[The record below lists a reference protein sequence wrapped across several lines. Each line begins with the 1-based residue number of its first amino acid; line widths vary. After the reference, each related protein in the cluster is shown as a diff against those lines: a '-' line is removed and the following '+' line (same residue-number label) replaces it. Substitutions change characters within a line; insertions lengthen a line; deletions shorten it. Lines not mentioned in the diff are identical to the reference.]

1 MSIKQSRINAILHI
15 VFFLLMVAWEAIA
28 QNTTLQNLN
37 QRSVQISL
45 GVIAGFAIA
54 IGIYLEILGWR
65 LFKISCFV
73 IGLVLGFLIGFYA
86 VIVGISSSVDWA
98 PWVAIAVGIAAGLF
112 LGIIMFCSP
121 IIGIIL
127 MGATIGV
134 LIGSLVYTIALART
148 GFIYAFWIAIIV
160 GGLIGALI
168 ALCIK
173 KPLVILVTSFV
184 GAYEI
189 CYGVGYFT
197 GYFPGGY
204 ASLSDGGSNNPSSQG
219 TPYQWFIY
227 IGAIIVGTI
236 LGCIIQSIIG
246 RDYEWEDMQRGVFP
260 TRKDKFAD
268 SMSVPLVEQEPPPKK
283 PKKETVKKNDDKE
296 DYSSW

>member
-1 MSIKQSRINAILHI
+1 MINFAFFFFSILYE
-15 VFFLLMVAWEAIA
+15 VLA

-37 QRSVQISL
+37 QKSVQISL

-54 IGIYLEILGWR
+54 VGIYLLILGWR

-73 IGLVLGFLIGFYA
+73 IGLILGFILGFYA
-86 VIVGISSSVDWA
+86 IIAGINSDVSWA
-98 PWVAIAVGIAAGLF
+98 PWLAIGVGIAVGLL

-121 IIGIIL
+121 IVGVLL

-134 LIGSLVYTIALART
+134 LIGSLVYSIAIART
-148 GFIYAFWIAIIV
+148 GFVYAYFICIV
-160 GGLIGALI
+160 GGGLIGALI
-168 ALCIK
+168 AICVK
-173 KPLVILVTSFV
+173 KPLIILVTSFV

-204 ASLSDGGSNNPSSQG
+204 ASLSDNGSTNPSGSG
-219 TPYQWFIY
+219 TPFQWFVY
-227 IGAIIVGTI
+227 LGAIIAGTI
-236 LGCIIQSIIG
+236 IGCIIQSFIG
-246 RDYEWEDMQRGVFP
+246 RDYQWEDMQRGIFP
-260 TRKDKFAD
+260 TRKDKFDD
-268 SMSVPLVEQEPPPKK
+268 SMSVPLVEET
-283 PKKETVKKNDDKE
+283 PKKEKKEKKTVKKKDTTE